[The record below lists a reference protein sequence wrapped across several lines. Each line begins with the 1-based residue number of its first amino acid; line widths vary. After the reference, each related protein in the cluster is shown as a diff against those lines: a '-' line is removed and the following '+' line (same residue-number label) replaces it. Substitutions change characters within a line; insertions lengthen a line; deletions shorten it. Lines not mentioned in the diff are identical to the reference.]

1 MQLKQVFAWASYDLA
16 NTIFSALFVTF
27 FFPFYIKNFLGGNEF
42 QIGLVFGISMLLVAF
57 VVPILGS
64 ISDKIKRRMPFI
76 IFFTIVC
83 CIFTLLVAFV
93 GLYAALLFG
102 LVANFCYHAALT
114 MYHALLPRV
123 SASDKIGKVSG
134 IGVAMG
140 YIGTIISLIIAY
152 PILRKIGWE
161 TLQGTKAMLITT
173 AILFFLFS
181 LVIFFFIREKKYA
194 KPHLIKNHIMN
205 SLKDVKNTFTKLK
218 AQKGLISFLISL
230 LFYNDAINAI
240 IIFLFLFGKDTIGL
254 SVQNFFFIYALF
266 AVTASFGAFV
276 SGIVVDKI
284 GAKKVLISA
293 GILWIVVIV
302 LLLRLTNLTSF
313 IFIGSIGGIALG
325 MTATASRPKLIEL
338 VPANNVGEYFG
349 FFELTDKFSG
359 VLGPVIFGYLV
370 VSYNYSIALLS
381 LVVFFVAGLLFLYT
395 VPNIK
400 EKNTP
405 VY

>member
-16 NTIFSALFVTF
+16 NTIFSALLVTF

-42 QIGLVFGISMLLVAF
+42 QIGLVFGISMLLVGL
-57 VVPILGS
+57 VVPIFGS
-64 ISDKIKRRMPFI
+64 ISDKLKRRMPFI
-76 IFFTIVC
+76 IFFTVIC
-83 CIFTLLVAFV
+83 CIFTFLIAFS

-102 LVANFCYHAALT
+102 LIANFCYHAALT

-123 SASDKIGKVSG
+123 SSSNNIGKVSG

-173 AILFFLFS
+173 AILFLLFS
-181 LVIFFFIREKKYA
+181 LVIFFFIREKKYI
-194 KPHLIKNHIMN
+194 KQHLIKSHIIN

-218 AQKGLISFLISL
+218 SQKGLIQFLVSL

-254 SVQNFFFIYALF
+254 DVQKFFFVYALF
-266 AVTASFGAFV
+266 AATSALGAFF
-276 SGIVVDKI
+276 SGIIVDKI
-284 GAKKVLISA
+284 GAKRVLISA
-293 GILWIVVIV
+293 GLLWIIVII
-302 LLLRLTNLTSF
+302 LLLKLTNLTSF
-313 IFIGSIGGIALG
+313 MVIGSIGGIALA
-325 MTATASRPKLIEL
+325 MVATASRPQLIEL
-338 VPANNVGEYFG
+338 IPKDKAGEYFG

-359 VLGPVIFGYLV
+359 VLGPIIFGYLV
-370 VSYNYSIALLS
+370 VSYGYSIALIS
-381 LVVFFVAGLLFLYT
+381 LIIFFLIGLLFLYR
-395 VPNIK
+395 VPNIN
-400 EKNTP
+400 ENNTP

>member
-1 MQLKQVFAWASYDLA
+1 MQTKQVFAWASYDLA

-27 FFPFYIKNFLGGNEF
+27 FFPFYIKNFLHGNEF
-42 QIGLVFGISMLLVAF
+42 QIGLVFGTSMLLVAL
-57 VVPILGS
+57 VVPVLGA
-64 ISDKIKRRMPFI
+64 ISDKLKRRMPFI

-83 CIFTLLVAFV
+83 CIFTLLVAFS

-123 SASDKIGKVSG
+123 STSDKIGKVSG

-173 AILFFLFS
+173 AILFLLFS
-181 LVIFFFIREKKYA
+181 LIIFFFIRERKYT
-194 KPHLIKNHIMN
+194 KTNLIKSHIIN

-218 AQKGLISFLISL
+218 AQKGLIPFLVSL

-240 IIFLFLFGKDTIGL
+240 IIFLFLFGRDTIGL
-254 SVQNFFFIYALF
+254 DVQNFFFVYALF
-266 AVTASFGAFV
+266 AATSALGAFF
-276 SGIVVDKI
+276 SGIIVDRI
-284 GAKKVLISA
+284 GAKRVLISA
-293 GILWIVVIV
+293 GLLWVIV
-302 LLLRLTNLTSF
+302 IILLLKLTNLTNF
-313 IFIGSIGGIALG
+313 IVIGSIGGIALG

-338 VPANNVGEYFG
+338 VPRENVGEYFG

-370 VSYNYSIALLS
+370 VSYSYSVALLS
-381 LVVFFVAGLLFLYT
+381 LIVFFVMGLLFLYN
-395 VPNIK
+395 VPNTK